1 MTADKARNIARAR
14 AAIESAA
21 ADGAKLVLLPE
32 IWNGPYSNDSFPEYA
47 EDIEAGGDAAP
58 SYSMMSDVARS
69 LQITLVG
76 GSISER
82 SGNSL
87 YNTCC
92 VFGSDGKLRVN
103 IERSIFSTSIFQERL
118 HSRNQKL

>member
-1 MTADKARNIARAR
+1 VALCQLSVTADKARNIARAR

-58 SYSMMSDVARS
+58 SFSMMSDVARS

-92 VFGSDGKLRVN
+92 VFGSDGKLKGKHRKVCT
-103 IERSIFSTSIFQERL
+103 ETYFR
-118 HSRNQKL
+118 

>member
-1 MTADKARNIARAR
+1 MQ
-14 AAIESAA
+14 
-21 ADGAKLVLLPE
+21 E

-58 SYSMMSDVARS
+58 SFSMMSEVARS

-76 GSISER
+76 GSIAER
-82 SGNSL
+82 SNNNL

-92 VFGSDGKLRVN
+92 ICGSDGKLKGKHRKVLLKLVAE
-103 IERSIFSTSIFQERL
+103 IQFSVLID
-118 HSRNQKL
+118 